1 LVGLEKESTVV
12 GVALKK
18 ALTTKQQQLDNLK
31 FMNEFAE
38 KLHQV
43 FLPNSFD
50 YLFLNFSDP

>member
-18 ALTTKQQQLDNLK
+18 ALITKHEQLDNLK
-31 FMNEFAE
+31 FMNGFAE
-38 KLHQV
+38 KLQQV

-50 YLFLNFSDP
+50 CLFLNFSDP